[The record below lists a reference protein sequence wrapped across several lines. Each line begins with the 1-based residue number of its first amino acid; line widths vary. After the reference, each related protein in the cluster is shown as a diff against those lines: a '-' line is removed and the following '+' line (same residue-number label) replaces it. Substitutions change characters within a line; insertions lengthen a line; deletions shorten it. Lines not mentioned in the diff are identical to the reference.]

1 MAQFLLYRHSI
12 TSPWEGEAEHI
23 YGFSFSDCKDLFE
36 LSAIV
41 PRYAK
46 LGETV
51 VLRCNHTVVEN
62 QLYKVQWT
70 KSGDKLFQYIRG
82 RVPPYINNTIP
93 GAKIDWGQT
102 KPSDLALMDV
112 QHDASGQYACTITI
126 ESPIYSKTSEYHDL
140 TVIKIQNIDPTIE
153 IFKEVFNV
161 GDILDATC
169 TSGPSKPVPEITW
182 LVNGRRPPDTY
193 MKPIVKAALDSASA
207 MRLTFPVSDKLGA
220 EVQLTCLSTIPGFL
234 NHKADYHDYAD
245 YRSSSIIVSVAAKSE
260 PVTAGCGKEFIS
272 IVVVAATAAA
282 AAVAFQT

>member
-1 MAQFLLYRHSI
+1 MMDSLLTKWCFMLCLI
-12 TSPWEGEAEHI
+12 LIA
-23 YGFSFSDCKDLFE
+23 DCNDLFE
-36 LSAIV
+36 LSAVV

-51 VLRCNHTVVEN
+51 VLKCNHTVVEN

-82 RVPPYINNTIP
+82 RVPPYINHTIP
-93 GAKIDWGQT
+93 GAKLDWGQT
-102 KPSDLALMDV
+102 KPSELALMDV
-112 QHDASGQYACTITI
+112 QHDASGQYACTVTT
-126 ESPIYSKTSEYHDL
+126 ESPIYSKTSESHDL
-140 TVIKIQNIDPTIE
+140 TVIKIQNTDPTIE

-182 LVNGRRPPDTY
+182 LVNGRKPPDTY
-193 MKPIVKAALDSASA
+193 MKPIVKALLDSASA

-234 NHKADYHDYAD
+234 NHKADFHDYAD

-272 IVVVAATAAA
+272 IVVFAATAAA
-282 AAVAFQT
+282 VAAATFQT